1 MSCRA
6 YRLLGSFARH
16 LSTISLNAR
25 EYLNVPSL
33 SIEGG
38 SSCTLKGYEREE
50 RGHMNKSYV
59 LSNTVL
65 AGSLERGG
73 RPLVNSIAVIPK
85 LQMSA
90 DESYCLPWMSSGA
103 IQQGW
108 KRR

>member
-1 MSCRA
+1 MCRPYLLKA
-6 YRLLGSFARH
+6 VPLVRLKS
-16 LSTISLNAR
+16 
-25 EYLNVPSL
+25 
-33 SIEGG
+33 
-38 SSCTLKGYEREE
+38 YEREE

-65 AGSLERGG
+65 AGSLDRGG

-85 LQMSA
+85 LHMSA

-108 KRR
+108 KKTVNIT